1 MKDSYTVQLFQ
12 FTTGNLLDQIV
23 TWKQEAKEVLNA
35 NESMGIEI
43 AEMLER
49 ENLSERER
57 VHYEFEKTRNQAER
71 DSINQTIQVALNQ
84 MEDAMSW
91 KATAE
96 DVSIMKLAIE
106 KMCKKLKSPGEI

>member
-1 MKDSYTVQLFQ
+1 MS
-12 FTTGNLLDQIV
+12 
-23 TWKQEAKEVLNA
+23 
-35 NESMGIEI
+35 
-43 AEMLER
+43 
-49 ENLSERER
+49 
-57 VHYEFEKTRNQAER
+57 NQAER

-96 DVSIMKLAIE
+96 DVSMMKLAIE